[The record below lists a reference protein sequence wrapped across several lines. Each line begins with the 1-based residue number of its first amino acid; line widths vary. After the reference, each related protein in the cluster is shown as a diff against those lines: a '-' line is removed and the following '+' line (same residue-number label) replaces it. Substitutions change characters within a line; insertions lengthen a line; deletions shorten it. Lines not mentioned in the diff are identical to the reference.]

1 MSLLK
6 STLFSVLIVIAANG
20 FSQPCKTPA
29 KHEFTAKQC
38 VEYAEKNNAFVKNA
52 LIDIKLQEQ
61 QNRGITASAYP
72 QINGNFNGQ
81 YNPNIT
87 VQTFPNFIAQATYGV
102 LENEGVK
109 NGSGEPITS
118 PSDFGFIHAAFG
130 SKWTASAGATLSQIL
145 FDGQV
150 FVGLKARTTAID
162 YREQSAELTKEQIR
176 TNIYKIY
183 YQLSVANE
191 QIQLID
197 ANIGRADKLLND
209 SRALYKNGF
218 AESLD
223 IDRASVQLTNFQ
235 AQKQTTLNNISNGYL
250 GLKVL
255 MGMPVSDTLILTD
268 SVSVENIQEQ
278 ALTDGAYKYEDRP
291 DYRVLSLSGK
301 LQEYN
306 VRRYKATKLP
316 TASLNAGYSKLSQ
329 GNYFNTFTNSPWFSS
344 SYIGV
349 SVNVP
354 IFSGFLKNANIKQAE
369 LELEQTNN
377 TIEYLKLQID
387 QDVDSSVNSFNSAIT
402 NLNNQKKNVDL
413 ASRVYDLTKRKYE
426 SGLASTTDISNA
438 QADLTVAQTSYIVSL
453 YNAVLAKIDY
463 LKAIG
468 KL

>member
-6 STLFSVLIVIAANG
+6 STLFSVLILIAANA
-20 FSQPCKTPA
+20 FSQPKPTPGR
-29 KHEFTAKQC
+29 HEFTAKQC
-38 VEYAEKNNAFVKNA
+38 VEYAEKNSAVVKNS
-52 LIDIKLQEQ
+52 LLDIKLQEQ
-61 QNRGITASAYP
+61 QNRGITAAAYP
-72 QINGNFNGQ
+72 QVNASINTQ
-81 YNPNIT
+81 YNPNVT
-87 VQTFPNFIAQATYGV
+87 VQTFPNFIAQGTYGV
-102 LENEGVK
+102 LEAEGVK
-109 NGSGEPITS
+109 NGNGEPITS
-118 PSDFGFIHAAFG
+118 PEDFGFIQAQFG
-130 SKWTASAGATLSQIL
+130 TKWTASAGATLSQIL

-150 FVGLKARTTAID
+150 FVGLQARETSIS
-162 YREQSAELTKEQIR
+162 YREQAAELTKEQIR

-191 QIQLID
+191 QIRLID
-197 ANIGRADKLLND
+197 ANIARTDKLLSD
-209 SRALYKNGF
+209 SRELYKNGF

-223 IDRASVQLTNFQ
+223 VDRASVQLTNFQ
-235 AQKQTTLNNISNGYL
+235 AQKQTTLNNVSNGYL

-255 MGMPVSDTLILTD
+255 MGMPVKDTLILTD
-268 SVSVENIQEQ
+268 SVTAESIQEG

-291 DYRVLSLSGK
+291 DYRVLSLTGK

-306 VRRYKATKLP
+306 VRRYKLAKVP

-329 GNYFNTFTNSPWFSS
+329 RNYFDFFTKAPWFSS
-344 SYIGV
+344 SYIGLTV
-349 SVNVP
+349 DVP
-354 IFSGFLKNANIKQAE
+354 IFSGFLKNANIKTAQ

-377 TIEYLKLQID
+377 NIENLKLQID
-387 QDVDSSVNSFNSAIT
+387 QDVDSSINSFNSAIT

-413 ASRVYDLTKRKYE
+413 ASRVYDLTKKKYE

-453 YNAVLAKIDY
+453 FNAVLAKIDY